1 MISYSEDQARAFVT
15 DAGTLQRGQQ
25 LAQPAKWNNLGRT
38 DDTAWGECA
47 GSGSKPYLTGIDL
60 REPAFKCSC
69 PSRVFPCKHGAGLL
83 LLLARQPAL
92 FPTATPPGW
101 LDEWLTK
108 RQQTQAKKVTPVVSY
123 SSAEP
128 AVPADADAVATDP
141 ELGSVAGSGVAPARL
156 ARMAQGADELESW
169 LLDLL
174 RHGLATLDQQPAKFW
189 ENQAARLVDNQLPG
203 LASTLRELATLRHVH
218 ADWPTRLLAR
228 LGELYW
234 LVRAFQNHAQLP
246 AATRQEVLQQVGITI
261 KKEELP
267 TYAGPVADEW
277 QVVGQFTWEE
287 ERLTARRSW
296 LYGLGTGRYALVLE
310 FAFGSQVFATPL
322 VPHGLYAGELLF
334 YPGLLPLRAAPAA
347 LTFTGS
353 ASLASAP
360 AARRPSELLDDYAQ
374 ALGRQPWLREWPS
387 TLGQVRLAQQ
397 PTGEWVLVHP
407 ADSVALP
414 LRFTDEDA
422 PWQLLAQSGGQLLT
436 LFGEWDG
443 RAFRPLNSWPGR
455 AASEAPA
462 ASPPEQTILDAHSS
476 LSSSVPEP
484 VASASAG
491 SAVAMPHRHTFPP
504 FAQLLRIALLGTRQ
518 SGEAVPL
525 LPGLTVPTD
534 SPEQQLLLTAGTLAL
549 MQKAGFQPAKATNE
563 PPLLAV
569 ADTWQ
574 PLGPLGTDSFR
585 TLLASNHYAAF
596 RPDYWLQMAQHQ
608 RLVPP
613 ELLVEALHNES
624 FRRYSP
630 GNLALL
636 GERGRWLAQQNPD
649 WHAVLAPQHSAED
662 LGAWETG
669 TLAQRKRFIAQLHQT
684 DAEQARQLLAT
695 ALPAEPAA
703 TQAALLGELAPTITA
718 ADAALLTPYL
728 ASRSKEVRQTVV
740 PLLVRLPQSELLER
754 LWQRAVPLLSLK
766 RPLLGSSKLLVALPE
781 SWDKSWQ
788 ADGIEQKATSI
799 EGGERTS
806 WLGQLLNLLPPS
818 RWAVHLGVS
827 AEELLDLAA
836 ESEWHTLLLRAW
848 SWAAYLHQDKAFVAP
863 LLLRHFTQPNLLA
876 QQQVTHLMSLL
887 SEEEKLALLRTQLP
901 PRTSELP
908 SLLPEYL
915 HYVSA
920 PWPADVVQ
928 AALRFSATV
937 LAPTAVYQYTEP
949 YQRLSALLTRL
960 ASGLPDDQLPTCT
973 AVLEPLAVTYPPVAA
988 LVDQF
993 LESVRFRQQLAASL
1007 TEPSTPSLF

>member
-1 MISYSEDQARAFVT
+1 MISYSEDQARTFVT

-25 LAQPAKWNNLGRT
+25 LAQPAKWNNMGRT
-38 DDTAWGECA
+38 DSTAWGECA

-101 LDEWLTK
+101 LDEWLAK
-108 RQQTQAKKVTPVVSY
+108 RQQTQAKKEEKAVPLRQAEPDASADAAEAITDPTL
-123 SSAEP
+123 SSAP
-128 AVPADADAVATDP
+128 
-141 ELGSVAGSGVAPARL
+141 SGGVSPARL
-156 ARMAQGADELESW
+156 ARMAQGTDELEAW

-203 LASTLRELATLRHVH
+203 LASTLRELATLRHAH

-234 LVRAFQNHAQLP
+234 LTRAFQNHAQLP
-246 AATRQEVLQQVGITI
+246 AATRQEVLQQVGVTI

-267 TYAGPVADEW
+267 TYTSPIADEW
-277 QVVGQFTWEE
+277 QVAGQFTWEE

-296 LYGLGTGRYALVLE
+296 LYGLGTGHYALVLE

-334 YPGLLPLRAAPAA
+334 YPGLLPLRAAPTA

-387 TLGQVRLAQQ
+387 SLGQVRLAQQ

-414 LRFTDEDA
+414 LRFIGSDA
-422 PWQLLAQSGGQLLT
+422 PWQLLARSGGQPMT

-443 RAFRPLNSWPGR
+443 RAFRPLSSWPGR
-455 AASEAPA
+455 AASEVPA
-462 ASPPEQTILDAHSS
+462 APPPQQAVIDKKSQTSPPA
-476 LSSSVPEP
+476 PEP
-484 VASASAG
+484 GTGVVDGPVAESI
-491 SAVAMPHRHTFPP
+491 PRHAFPP
-504 FAQLLRIALLGTRQ
+504 FSQILRIALLGTRQ

-525 LPGLTVPTD
+525 LPGLAAPTD
-534 SPEQQLLLTAGTLAL
+534 SPEQQLLLAAGTLAL
-549 MQKAGFQPAKATNE
+549 MQKAGFQPPKATSE
-563 PPLLAV
+563 PPVPAL

-574 PLGPLGTDSFR
+574 PLGPLGADSLR
-585 TLLASNHYAAF
+585 TLLVSNHYAAF
-596 RPDYWLQMAQHQ
+596 RLEYWLQMAQHQ

-624 FRRYSP
+624 FRRHSP

-636 GERGRWLAQQNPD
+636 GERGRWLAQQNPN
-649 WHAVLAPQHSAED
+649 WHAVLAPQHPAED

-695 ALPAEPAA
+695 ALPTEAAA
-703 TQAALLGELAPTITA
+703 TQAALLGELAPTVAA
-718 ADAALLTPYL
+718 ADTALLTSYL
-728 ASRSKEVRQTVV
+728 SSKSKEVRQTVV
-740 PLLVRLPQSELLER
+740 PMLVRLPPSELLER

-766 RPLLGSSKLLVALPE
+766 RPLLGSNKLHVTLPE

-788 ADGIEQKATSI
+788 ADGIEQKTTSI
-799 EGGERTS
+799 EGGERAG
-806 WLGQLLNLLPPS
+806 WLGQLLSLLPPS
-818 RWAVHLGVS
+818 RWTAHLGLS
-827 AEELLDLAA
+827 AEVLLDLAA

-848 SWAAYLHQDKAFVAP
+848 SRAAYLHRDKVFAAP
-863 LLLRHFTQPNLLA
+863 LLLRHFTQPNLLPL
-876 QQQVTHLMSLL
+876 QQVANLAALL

-908 SLLPEYL
+908 VFLPEYL
-915 HYVSA
+915 NYVAA

-928 AALRFSATV
+928 AALRFIASV
-937 LAPTAVYQYTEP
+937 LAPTVAYYYGEP
-949 YQRLSALLTRL
+949 HQRLAALLSRL
-960 ASGLPDDQLPTCT
+960 ASCLPDDQFLACT
-973 AVLEPLAVTYPPVAA
+973 AVLEPLAVTYPPIAT
-988 LVDQF
+988 LVEQF
-993 LESVRFRQQLAASL
+993 LESVRFRQQLTASL
-1007 TEPSTPSLF
+1007 TEYSTPSLF

>member
-1 MISYSEDQARAFVT
+1 MISYSEEQARAFVT

-25 LAQPAKWNNLGRT
+25 LAQPAKWNNMGRT
-38 DDTAWGECA
+38 DATAWGECA

-101 LDEWLTK
+101 LDEWLAK
-108 RQQTQAKKVTPVVSY
+108 RQQTQAKKVTPAVSQDPV
-123 SSAEP
+123 EP
-128 AVPADADAVATDP
+128 AAPATTAAVAADP
-141 ELGSVAGSGVAPARL
+141 ELGSAAGSGIAPARL
-156 ARMAQGADELESW
+156 ARMTQGADELEVW

-203 LASTLRELATLRHVH
+203 LATTLRELATLRHAH
-218 ADWPTRLLAR
+218 ADWPARLLAR

-234 LVRAFQNHAQLP
+234 LVRAFQNHVQLP
-246 AATRQEVLQQVGITI
+246 AATRQEVLQQVGVTI

-267 TYAGPVADEW
+267 SYASPVVDEW
-277 QVVGQFTWEE
+277 QVAGQFTWEE

-334 YPGLLPLRAAPAA
+334 YPGLLPLRAAPTT

-360 AARRPSELLDDYAQ
+360 AARRTSELLDDYAQ

-407 ADSVALP
+407 TDSVSLP
-414 LRFTDEDA
+414 LRFTDSDA
-422 PWQLLAQSGGQLLT
+422 PWQLLARSGGQPMT
-436 LFGEWDG
+436 IFGEWDG
-443 RAFRPLNSWPGR
+443 RAFRPLSSWPGR
-455 AASEAPA
+455 AASEVPVAPPPQQA
-462 ASPPEQTILDAHSS
+462 ILEAKSPTGP
-476 LSSSVPEP
+476 SVPELGAGGVAGPEAESTPRHAFP
-484 VASASAG
+484 VFS
-491 SAVAMPHRHTFPP
+491 
-504 FAQLLRIALLGTRQ
+504 QLLRIALLGTRQ

-525 LPGLTVPTD
+525 LPGLAAPTD
-534 SPEQQLLLTAGTLAL
+534 SPEQQLLLAAGTLAL
-549 MQKAGFQPAKATNE
+549 MQKAGFQPPKATNE
-563 PPLLAV
+563 PPSPAL

-574 PLGPLGTDSFR
+574 PLGPLGANSFR

-596 RPDYWLQMAQHQ
+596 RTDYWLQMAQHQ

-613 ELLVEALHNES
+613 ELLVEALNNES
-624 FRRYSP
+624 FRRHSP

-662 LGAWETG
+662 LGTWETG
-669 TLAQRKRFIAQLHQT
+669 TLAQRKRFIGQLHQT

-695 ALPAEPAA
+695 ALPTEPAA
-703 TQAALLGELAPTITA
+703 TQAALLGELAPTVA
-718 ADAALLTPYL
+718 ATDTALLTSYL
-728 ASRSKEVRQTVV
+728 SSKSKEVRQTVV
-740 PLLVRLPQSELLER
+740 PMLVRLPQSELLER
-754 LWQRAVPLLSLK
+754 LWQLAVPLLSLK
-766 RPLLGSSKLLVALPE
+766 RPLLGSNKLHVTLPE

-788 ADGIEQKATSI
+788 ADGIEQKTTSI
-799 EGGERTS
+799 EGGERAG
-806 WLGQLLNLLPPS
+806 WLGQLLSLLPPS
-818 RWAVHLGVS
+818 RWTAYLGVS

-848 SWAAYLHQDKAFVAP
+848 SRAAYLHRDKVFAAP
-863 LLLRHFTQPNLLA
+863 LLLRHFTQSNLLPL
-876 QQQVTHLMSLL
+876 QQVANLAALL

-901 PRTSELP
+901 PRKSELP
-908 SLLPEYL
+908 GFLPEYL
-915 HYVSA
+915 NYVAA

-928 AALRFSATV
+928 AALRFIASV
-937 LAPTAVYQYTEP
+937 LAPTVAYYYGEP
-949 YQRLSALLTRL
+949 HQRLAALLSRL
-960 ASGLPDDQLPTCT
+960 ASCLPDDQFLACT
-973 AVLEPLAVTYPPVAA
+973 AVLEPLTVTYPPIAT
-988 LVDQF
+988 LVEQF

-1007 TEPSTPSLF
+1007 TEYSTPSLS

>member
-47 GSGSKPYLTGIDL
+47 GSGSKPYLTAIDL

-83 LLLARQPAL
+83 LLLARQPKL
-92 FPTATPPGW
+92 FAATTPPVW
-101 LDEWLTK
+101 LAEWLAK
-108 RQQTQAKKVTPVVSY
+108 RQQTQAKKEEKAAAPRPEEPEPTADALAVS
-123 SSAEP
+123 ADPEP
-128 AVPADADAVATDP
+128 ASAP
-141 ELGSVAGSGVAPARL
+141 SSGVAPARL
-156 ARMAQGADELESW
+156 ARMAQGADELEVW
-169 LLDLL
+169 LLDLV

-203 LASTLRELATLRHVH
+203 LASTLRELATLRHTH
-218 ADWPTRLLAR
+218 ADWPARLLGR

-246 AATRQEVLQQVGITI
+246 AAIRQEVLQQVGVTI

-267 TYAGPVADEW
+267 AYASPVADEW
-277 QVVGQFTWEE
+277 QVAGQFTWEE

-322 VPHGLYAGELLF
+322 VPQGIYAGGVLF
-334 YPGLLPLRAAPAA
+334 YPGPSPLRAAPAA
-347 LTFTGS
+347 LTFIGS
-353 ASLASAP
+353 APLASAP
-360 AARRPSELLDDYAQ
+360 AAQRPSQLLEEYAQ
-374 ALGRQPWLREWPS
+374 ALSRQPWLREWPA
-387 TLGQVRLAQQ
+387 TLGQVQLAQQ
-397 PTGEWVLVHP
+397 PGGHWVLVHP
-407 ADSVALP
+407 TDATALP
-414 LRFTDEDA
+414 LRFTDSDT
-422 PWQLLAQSGGQLLT
+422 PWQLLARSGGQPMT

-443 RAFRPLNSWPGR
+443 RAFRPLSSWPSQT
-455 AASEAPA
+455 ASEAFVASPSEQAVPA
-462 ASPPEQTILDAHSS
+462 ALVSV
-476 LSSSVPEP
+476 SSSAPEP
-484 VASASAG
+484 VASA
-491 SAVAMPHRHTFPP
+491 VADALPPRQAFPP
-504 FAQLLRIALLGTRQ
+504 FSQLLRIALLGTRQ
-518 SGEAVPL
+518 SGEVVPL
-525 LPGLTVPTD
+525 LPGLATPTD
-534 SPEQQLLLTAGTLAL
+534 SPEQQVLLAAGTLAL
-549 MQKAGFQPAKATNE
+549 MQKAGFQPPKATKE
-563 PPLLAV
+563 PPLPAS

-574 PLGPLGTDSFR
+574 PLGALGADAFR
-585 TLLASNHYAAF
+585 VLLVSNQYAAF
-596 RPDYWLQMAQHQ
+596 RTDYWQQLAKRQ

-613 ELLVEALHNES
+613 VLLVAALNNES
-624 FRRYSP
+624 FRQYSP

-649 WHAVLAPQHSAED
+649 WHAVLAPEQSADD
-662 LGAWETG
+662 LGTWETG
-669 TLAQRKRFIAQLHQT
+669 TLAQRKRFIGQLRQT
-684 DAEQARQLLAT
+684 DAALARQLLGA

-703 TQAALLGELAPTITA
+703 TQAALLGELAPTVTA
-718 ADAALLTPYL
+718 ADAALLTSYL
-728 ASRSKEVRQTVV
+728 SSKSKEVRQTVV
-740 PLLVRLPQSELLER
+740 PLLVRLPTSELLER

-766 RPLLGSSKLLVALPE
+766 RPLLGSNKLHVALPE

-818 RWAVHLGVS
+818 RWTARLGVS

-848 SWAAYLHQDKAFVAP
+848 SRAAYLHQNKAFVAP

-908 SLLPEYL
+908 NFLPELLTYIA
-915 HYVSA
+915 A

-937 LAPTAVYQYTEP
+937 LAPAAVYQYTEP
-949 YQRLSALLTRL
+949 YQRFSVLLSRL
-960 ASGLPDDQLPTCT
+960 ASCLPDDQFPACT
-973 AVLEPLAVTYPPVAA
+973 AVLEPLAVTYPPIAT
-988 LVDQF
+988 LVEQF

-1007 TEPSTPSLF
+1007 TEYSTPSLS

>member
-83 LLLARQPAL
+83 LLLARQPTL
-92 FPTATPPGW
+92 FAANTPPGW
-101 LDEWLTK
+101 LEEWLAK
-108 RQQTQAKKVTPVVSY
+108 RQQTQAKKEEKVAAPRQ
-123 SSAEP
+123 AEP
-128 AVPADADAVATDP
+128 EPATDAPAVAASTEP
-141 ELGSVAGSGVAPARL
+141 ASAPSGGVAPARL
-156 ARMAQGADELESW
+156 ARMVQGAEELEVW
-169 LLDLL
+169 LLDLV

-203 LASTLRELATLRHVH
+203 LASTLRELATLRHAH
-218 ADWPTRLLAR
+218 ADWPTRLLGR

-234 LVRAFQNHAQLP
+234 LVRAFQKHAQLP

-267 TYAGPVADEW
+267 SYASPVVDEW
-277 QVVGQFTWEE
+277 QVAGQFTWEE

-322 VPHGLYAGELLF
+322 VPQGIYAGGLLF
-334 YPGLLPLRAAPAA
+334 YPGTSPLRAAPTA
-347 LTFTGS
+347 LTFVGS
-353 ASLASAP
+353 APLASAP
-360 AARRPSELLDDYAQ
+360 AAQRPSQLLEEYAQ
-374 ALGRQPWLREWPS
+374 ALGRQPWLREWPA

-397 PTGEWVLVHP
+397 PAGNWALVHP
-407 ADSVALP
+407 TDSVTLP
-414 LRFTDEDA
+414 LRFTDSDA
-422 PWQLLAQSGGQLLT
+422 PWQLLARSAGQPLT

-443 RAFRPLNSWPGR
+443 RAFRPLSSWPGQ
-455 AASEAPA
+455 AVSEASA
-462 ASPPEQTILDAHSS
+462 ASPPEQATQAPVNSS
-476 LSSSVPEP
+476 TPEP
-484 VASASAG
+484 VASAEAD
-491 SAVAMPHRHTFPP
+491 AAALPP
-504 FAQLLRIALLGTRQ
+504 RQAFSPFSQLLRIALLGTRQ
-518 SGEAVPL
+518 SGESVPL
-525 LPGLTVPTD
+525 LPGLAASAD
-534 SPEQQLLLTAGTLAL
+534 SPEQQLLLAAGTLAL
-549 MQKAGFQPAKATNE
+549 MQKAGFQPPKATKE
-563 PPLLAV
+563 PPVPAL

-574 PLGPLGTDSFR
+574 PLGPLGADSFR

-596 RPDYWLQMAQHQ
+596 RTDYWQQLAKHQ
-608 RLVPP
+608 RLVPAT
-613 ELLVEALHNES
+613 LLVAALNNES
-624 FRRYSP
+624 FRQYSP

-649 WHAVLAPQHSAED
+649 WHSVLAPQLPSED
-662 LGAWETG
+662 LGVWETG
-669 TLAQRKRFIAQLHQT
+669 TLAQRKRFIGQLRQT
-684 DAEQARQLLAT
+684 DAALARQLLGA

-703 TQAALLGELAPTITA
+703 TQAALLGELAPTVEA
-718 ADAALLTPYL
+718 ADATLLSSYL
-728 ASRSKEVRQTVV
+728 SSKSKEVRQTVV

-754 LWQRAVPLLSLK
+754 LWQRAVPLLGLK
-766 RPLLGSSKLLVALPE
+766 RPLLGRNKLLVELPE
-781 SWDKSWQ
+781 GWDKSWQ
-788 ADGIEQKATSI
+788 ADGIEQKTTSI
-799 EGGERTS
+799 EGGGERAG
-806 WLGQLLNLLPPS
+806 WLGQLLSLLPPS
-818 RWAVHLGVS
+818 RWTAHLGVS

-848 SWAAYLHQDKAFVAP
+848 SRAAYLHQDKAFAAP

-887 SEEEKLALLRTQLP
+887 REDEKLALLRSQLP
-901 PRTSELP
+901 PRTIELP
-908 SLLPEYL
+908 SFLPEFLTYI
-915 HYVSA
+915 SA
-920 PWPADVVQ
+920 PWPAEVGQ

-937 LAPTAVYQYTEP
+937 LAPAAVYQYTEP
-949 YQRLSALLTRL
+949 YQRFAALLSRL
-960 ASGLPDDQLPTCT
+960 ASGLPDDQFAACT
-973 AVLEPLAVTYPPVAA
+973 AVLEPLAVTHPPVAT
-988 LVDQF
+988 LVEQF
-993 LESVRFRQQLAASL
+993 LESVRFRQQLTASL

>member
-69 PSRVFPCKHGAGLL
+69 PSRVFPCKHGASLL

-92 FPTATPPGW
+92 FVANTPPGW
-101 LDEWLTK
+101 LEEWLAK
-108 RQQTQAKKVTPVVSY
+108 RQQTQAKKEEKVAAPRQ
-123 SSAEP
+123 AEP
-128 AVPADADAVATDP
+128 AADAPDP
-141 ELGSVAGSGVAPARL
+141 EPASAPSSGVAPARL
-156 ARMAQGADELESW
+156 ARMAQGAEELEVW
-169 LLDLL
+169 LLDLV

-203 LASTLRELATLRHVH
+203 LASILRELATLRHTH
-218 ADWPTRLLAR
+218 PDWPARLLGR

-246 AATRQEVLQQVGITI
+246 AATRQEVLQQVGVTI

-267 TYAGPVADEW
+267 SYSSPVADEW
-277 QVVGQFTWEE
+277 QMAGQFTWEE

-322 VPHGLYAGELLF
+322 VPQGIYAGGLLF
-334 YPGLLPLRAAPAA
+334 YPGPSPLRAAPAA
-347 LTFTGS
+347 LTFVGS
-353 ASLASAP
+353 APLTSAP
-360 AARRPSELLDDYAQ
+360 AAQRPSQLLDEYAQ
-374 ALGRQPWLREWPS
+374 ALGRQPWLREWPA

-397 PTGEWVLVHP
+397 LAGNWVLVHDT
-407 ADSVALP
+407 DSVALP
-414 LRFTDEDA
+414 LRFTDSDT
-422 PWQLLAQSGGQLLT
+422 PWQLLARSGGQPMT

-443 RAFRPLNSWPGR
+443 RAFQPLSSWPGQP
-455 AASEAPA
+455 ASESSVAPL
-462 ASPPEQTILDAHSS
+462 PEQPAQAPVSFST
-476 LSSSVPEP
+476 PEP
-484 VASASAG
+484 VASA
-491 SAVAMPHRHTFPP
+491 VADASDLPPRQAFPP
-504 FAQLLRIALLGTRQ
+504 FSQLLRIALLGTRQ
-518 SGEAVPL
+518 SGESVPL
-525 LPGLTVPTD
+525 LPGLATPAD
-534 SPEQQLLLTAGTLAL
+534 SPEQQVLLVAGTLAL
-549 MQKAGFQPAKATNE
+549 MQKAGFQPPKATQE
-563 PPLLAV
+563 PPSPAL

-574 PLGPLGTDSFR
+574 PLGPLGADSFR
-585 TLLASNHYAAF
+585 TLLASNHYTAF
-596 RPDYWLQMAQHQ
+596 RTDYWQQLAQHQ

-613 ELLVEALHNES
+613 ALLVAALNTES
-624 FRRYSP
+624 FRQYSP

-649 WHAVLAPQHSAED
+649 WHSVLAPQLPAAD

-669 TLAQRKRFIAQLHQT
+669 TLAQRKRFIGQLRQT
-684 DAEQARQLLAT
+684 DTALARQLLGAT
-695 ALPAEPAA
+695 LPAEPAA
-703 TQAALLGELAPTITA
+703 TQAALLGELTPTVETA
-718 ADAALLTPYL
+718 DVALLTSYL
-728 ASRSKEVRQTVV
+728 SSKSKEVRQTVV

-766 RPLLGSSKLLVALPE
+766 RPLLGHNKLLVDLPE
-781 SWDKSWQ
+781 NWDKSWQ
-788 ADGIEQKATSI
+788 ADGIEQKTTSI
-799 EGGERTS
+799 EGGGERAG
-806 WLGQLLNLLPPS
+806 WLGQLLSLLPPS
-818 RWAVHLGVS
+818 RWTAHLGVS

-836 ESEWHTLLLRAW
+836 DSEWHTLLLRAW
-848 SWAAYLHQDKAFVAP
+848 SRAVYLHQDKAFAAP

-887 SEEEKLALLRTQLP
+887 REEEKLALLRSQLP

-908 SLLPEYL
+908 SFLPEFL
-915 HYVSA
+915 TYVSA
-920 PWPADVVQ
+920 PWPAEVVQ

-937 LAPTAVYQYTEP
+937 LAPVAVYQYTEP
-949 YQRLSALLTRL
+949 YQRFAALLSRL
-960 ASGLPDDQLPTCT
+960 ASGLPDDQFSACT
-973 AVLEPLAVTYPPVAA
+973 VLLEPLAVTYPPVAT
-988 LVDQF
+988 LVEQF
-993 LESVRFRQQLAASL
+993 LESVRFRQQLTASL